1 MVLPLLNTAVLHTR
15 HRNESPMKISYQNG
29 NIGIRTE
36 REEIGLHPVC
46 GTGFVRVTELV
57 LTGLHCRL

>member
-36 REEIGLHPVC
+36 REETGLHPV
-46 GTGFVRVTELV
+46 
-57 LTGLHCRL
+57 LTGLWDWFCAGY